1 MNLKIAFTGPESSG
15 KTTISKRLAEL
26 FKGDWIEEYAREYL
40 QWRASYNQ
48 IDLDEIARV
57 QNEKWLVKSD
67 LIIADT
73 EMTVLK
79 IWSEYRYESCSEFI
93 KKAYQEQQFDHYFLC
108 KPDIPWEYD
117 TLRENKDN
125 RDELFELY
133 HQELIRMNRAFTI
146 ISGSIE
152 ERLRICKNVIC
163 SLNQERNS

>member
-15 KTTISKRLAEL
+15 KTTISKQLAEL

-73 EMTVLK
+73 EMTVIK
-79 IWSEYRYESCSEFI
+79 IWSEYRYDSCSEFI
-93 KKAYQEQQFDHYFLC
+93 KTAYQEQQFDHYFLC

-117 TLRENKDN
+117 PLRENKDN

-146 ISGSIE
+146 LSGSIE
-152 ERLRICKNVIC
+152 ERLRICKKVIK
-163 SLNQERNS
+163 SLNHELNS